1 MKGRDQELIIN
12 TKAQLIFEV
21 SWQVQSGKEKTI
33 KIMSSGPKF

>member
-21 SWQVQSGKEKTI
+21 SWQVLSGKEKQL
-33 KIMSSGPKF
+33 KL